1 MWALPCLCLIWQ
13 RQDCRCLCT
22 ALLSRANLYRHLDL
36 PVWVCLLLSSIAF
49 SSNFY
54 LHRTAVHDQTHFC
67 LLWGMGHLSL
77 SLLLRC
83 FARFEALL
91 SVLGLGRFEL
101 FALVL
106 GATEIECALFAFGVA
121 NSGSSSFLHG
131 SSQPESL
138 LPVMDSAT
146 VSFSLSLRC
155 TYQADFLLS
164 AFGLVCLDFSPP
176 ALGSAQ
182 IDFSPPPRGT
192 SRTESSS
199 LLLGLVQLGLF
210 LSLQGV
216 AWF

>member
-1 MWALPCLCLIWQ
+1 
-13 RQDCRCLCT
+13 
-22 ALLSRANLYRHLDL
+22 
-36 PVWVCLLLSSIAF
+36 
-49 SSNFY
+49 
-54 LHRTAVHDQTHFC
+54 
-67 LLWGMGHLSL
+67 MGHLSL

-155 TYQADFLLS
+155 TSQADFLLS
-164 AFGLVCLDFSPP
+164 AFGLVCLDFLPQHLEVLKLTFLHHPEVHPELNLQACSW
-176 ALGSAQ
+176 GWYNW
-182 IDFSPPPRGT
+182 D
-192 SRTESSS
+192 SSC
-199 LLLGLVQLGLF
+199 LCKV
-210 LSLQGV
+210 
-216 AWF
+216 